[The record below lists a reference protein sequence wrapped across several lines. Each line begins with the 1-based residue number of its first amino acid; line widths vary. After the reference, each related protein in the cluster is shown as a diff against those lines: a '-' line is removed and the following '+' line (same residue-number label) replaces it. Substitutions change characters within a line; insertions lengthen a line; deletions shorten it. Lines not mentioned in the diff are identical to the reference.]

1 MLKKLLLL
9 SVWVFWPSYCYSD
22 SLAPWWG
29 ITGNAITDQS
39 MAWAMNGILPDGT
52 PGAEIQNV
60 IYSYKI
66 QKETGEW
73 VTVFVQNENV
83 AADGYIFR
91 SRDDWMPG
99 SLAGTQ
105 INKVVAAGNLPRE
118 LWGDGS
124 IEVQGNGSVY
134 DANVVYTFKVTP
146 CFDPQFDVNC
156 PGYVRPMPDIPIYEV
171 GLDDIYNVFDDD
183 SVDLERNTTLT
194 QDDDNLE
201 SKRKDDEEEEEE
213 KKRKYRLEKAM
224 SIGDAAAMF
233 AENQTIAQMNES
245 SQRAITRA
253 YISKDIPGKEYVD
266 ANTLV
271 DTQLPDAPSGLR
283 NGLAQQL
290 LHNKMVEMQYNLNT
304 N

>member
-1 MLKKLLLL
+1 
-9 SVWVFWPSYCYSD
+9 
-22 SLAPWWG
+22 
-29 ITGNAITDQS
+29 

-83 AADGYIFR
+83 AGDGYIFR